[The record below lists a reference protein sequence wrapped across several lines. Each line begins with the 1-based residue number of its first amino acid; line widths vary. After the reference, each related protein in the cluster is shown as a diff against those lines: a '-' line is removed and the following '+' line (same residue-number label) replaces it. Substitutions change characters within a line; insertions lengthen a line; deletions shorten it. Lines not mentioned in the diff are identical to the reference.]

1 MTISALLIPE
11 LEMEIALTEKFIKRI
26 PDDKLDWKAHEKSMS
41 ILELI
46 NHLSEIPSWLTSTM
60 TTDELSMDNYVPS
73 SAKTKEEVL
82 ATLKKNGEEALASL
96 KDVPNEAYSKPWKM
110 MHGETVVMEMPKY
123 TTLRSMVLN
132 QFPHHR
138 AQLGVYLRLLG
149 ESVPATY
156 GRSADEE

>member
-11 LEMEIALTEKFIKRI
+11 LEMEVALTAKFIERV
-26 PDDKLDWKAHEKSMS
+26 PADKLDWRPHEKSMR

-46 NHLSEIPSWLTSTM
+46 NHLAEIPSWLTSTM
-60 TTDELSMDNYVPS
+60 TTESISMDNYVPS
-73 SAKTKEEVL
+73 TDSTKEEVL
-82 ATLKKNGEEALASL
+82 ATLKKNAVEALESL
-96 KDVPNEAYSKPWKM
+96 KGVPNEAYDKNWKM
-110 MHGETVVMEMPKY
+110 MHGDTTIMNMPRY
-123 TTLRSMVLN
+123 TTLRSMVLS